1 MVVLDNNV
9 LGWVHSGQRGRII
22 ASEFKK
28 FDYAAVASAIGA
40 SARSVETLDAARE
53 AIRDAQGSPGVSVVV
68 AKTTT
73 EDRYQ
78 HVMSALN
85 PHDVYAVPE
94 E

>member
-1 MVVLDNNV
+1 VD
-9 LGWVHSGQRGRII
+9 
-22 ASEFKK
+22 
-28 FDYAAVASAIGA
+28 
-40 SARSVETLDAARE
+40 TLDAARE
-53 AIRDAQGSPGVSVVV
+53 AIRDAQGRPGVSVVV

-78 HVMSALN
+78 DVMSALN